1 MSAAIRNGAISTAA
15 MSVCPAATAS
25 IGPVLPGA
33 LQWSL
38 TGGSPRASASF
49 SISFSCSMTSSGR
62 LARSIARHT
71 RISVDSAAAAP
82 IAVETSS
89 SPAAMALQQPR
100 IGICL
105 AAPAGW
111 AKPAV
116 AAGRRSRS
124 PSPARVRAGRVDRE
138 SVALGAGMAGIVE
151 GKVALV
157 TGGGGGIGRAAALAL
172 AREGA
177 RVAVADFAAAAA
189 RDTVALINADGGQAI
204 TLTGDVTR
212 ARDVRAMI
220 ADTLTAYGRLDCAFN
235 NAGIAPYQVDAS
247 GKKTAEWSEESFD
260 RMIAVNLKGVWLCMK
275 EEIPH
280 MQSQGGGAIVNTA
293 SIAGLIGLVTSS
305 AYVAA
310 KHGVIGLTKTAA
322 LEYADAKIRVNAV
335 CPGFIKTQMTEKT
348 MRRRGEAIMAQI
360 PLRRMGEPGEI
371 AEMVVW
377 LCSDR
382 ASYVTGAAYNV
393 DGGWMAV

>member
-1 MSAAIRNGAISTAA
+1 MAG
-15 MSVCPAATAS
+15 SV
-25 IGPVLPGA
+25 
-33 LQWSL
+33 
-38 TGGSPRASASF
+38 
-49 SISFSCSMTSSGR
+49 
-62 LARSIARHT
+62 
-71 RISVDSAAAAP
+71 
-82 IAVETSS
+82 
-89 SPAAMALQQPR
+89 
-100 IGICL
+100 
-105 AAPAGW
+105 
-111 AKPAV
+111 
-116 AAGRRSRS
+116 
-124 PSPARVRAGRVDRE
+124 
-138 SVALGAGMAGIVE
+138 AGIVE

-157 TGGGGGIGRAAALAL
+157 TGGGGGIGRAAALAF

-177 RVAVADFAAAAA
+177 RVAVADFVAAAA
-189 RDTVALINADGGQAI
+189 RDTVALINAADGQAI

-212 ARDVRAMI
+212 AEDVRAMLD
-220 ADTLTAYGRLDCAFN
+220 DTVTAYGRLDCAFN

-247 GKKTAEWSEESFD
+247 GKKTADWSEESFD

-275 EEIPH
+275 EEIPR

-335 CPGFIKTQMTEKT
+335 CPGFIKTQMTEET
-348 MRRRGEAIMAQI
+348 MRRRGEAIIAQI
-360 PLRRMGEPGEI
+360 PVRRMGEPAEI

-382 ASYVTGAAYNV
+382 ASYVTGASYNV